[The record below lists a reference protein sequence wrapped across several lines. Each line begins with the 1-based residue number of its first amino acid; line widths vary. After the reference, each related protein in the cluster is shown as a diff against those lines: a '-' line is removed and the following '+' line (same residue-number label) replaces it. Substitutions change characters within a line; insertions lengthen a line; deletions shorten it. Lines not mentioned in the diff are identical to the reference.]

1 MSPESNGEQ
10 IGHED
15 FPPAREERDRS
26 LWGWVFFSGLL
37 HAALVSVL
45 LFSFSLAVRRTVNYP
60 VYTVDLVGGDK
71 LGRLALGTEIA
82 PARPPQ
88 EVKPNKPE
96 TPQKARAE
104 TESKATVTKA
114 EKEPKPE
121 KTPAKLASPE
131 KAPAKLAS
139 PEKAPA
145 KLASKELPGDVREK
159 LIQAALD
166 RVKQRASESGTRESP
181 GAEET
186 QERKKADSAVKKEER
201 LSGSAEQGAGASAP
215 GEGGKGGGIEKSV
228 EFVMYHNKMLRLI
241 KENWTWIGRRVDLE
255 VTVRFGIGENGEIF
269 GLRVVQPS
277 GDASFD
283 NSVVR
288 AVRKVDLGPPPESYR
303 REFRDVELVFR
314 PKDLRG

>member
-1 MSPESNGEQ
+1 MSPESNREQ

-15 FPPAREERDRS
+15 FPPVREEQDRS

-37 HAALVSVL
+37 HVALVSLL

-60 VYTVDLVGGDK
+60 VYTVDLVGGEK
-71 LGRLALGTEIA
+71 IGRPAVGTEVA
-82 PARPPQ
+82 PARQPK
-88 EVKPNKPE
+88 EVKQAKPE
-96 TPQKARAE
+96 PLPKVRAE
-104 TESKATVTKA
+104 TESKVTVAKAETVTKA

-121 KTPAKLASPE
+121 KT
-131 KAPAKLAS
+131 PAKLAS

-186 QERKKADSAVKKEER
+186 QERKKADSAVKKEEG
-201 LSGSAEQGAGASAP
+201 LSGSAEQGAGASAL

-241 KENWTWIGRRVDLE
+241 KENWTWIGRKFDLE
-255 VTVRFGIGENGEIF
+255 VTVRFGIGETGEIF

-288 AVRKVDLGPPPESYR
+288 AVRKVNLGPPPESYR